1 MTRKL
6 ILASSSPYRRALLEK
21 LGLPFDIVSPD
32 VDETPLTGENP
43 QAMVERLALLKAQTV
58 ARSRPGTL
66 IIGSDQAAVLDGKII
81 GKPLTHENAVAQLRI
96 SSGRRMVLYTALV
109 LLDADSGRAQSEV
122 VPFSVVFR
130 QLSNEQIENYL
141 QREQPY
147 NCAGSVKSEGLGIVL
162 LEKLEGDDP
171 NTLVGLP
178 LIRLTRMLE
187 REGVS
192 VL

>member
-1 MTRKL
+1 MKRKL
-6 ILASSSPYRRALLEK
+6 ILASGSPYRRALLEK
-21 LGLPFDIVSPD
+21 LGLPFDVVSPD
-32 VDETPLTGENP
+32 VDETPLPGEKP

-58 ARSRPGTL
+58 ARTHPGTL
-66 IIGSDQAAVLDGKII
+66 VIGSDQAAVLDDKII
-81 GKPLTHENAVAQLRI
+81 GKPNTHENAVAQLRA

-130 QLSNEQIENYL
+130 KLTEEQIENYL
-141 QREQPY
+141 RRERPY

-162 LEKLEGDDP
+162 LDKLEGDDP
-171 NTLVGLP
+171 NTLIGLP

-187 REGVS
+187 REDVR